1 VEATYET
8 LTNPARVMR
17 QQLKVLQILEGSR
30 YQPLKEVTIGG
41 IIMMKDN
48 KSEDPVELVE
58 PVAAGGPKVEDEDE
72 PEPPE
77 DFQYL
82 DE

>member
-1 VEATYET
+1 MIFFVIQWKAT
-8 LTNPARVMR
+8 
-17 QQLKVLQILEGSR
+17 VLRECSLALFLVCFYIGSNDIF
-30 YQPLKEVTIGG
+30 LLIFV
-41 IIMMKDN
+41 
-48 KSEDPVELVE
+48 
-58 PVAAGGPKVEDEDE
+58 AGGPKVEDEDE